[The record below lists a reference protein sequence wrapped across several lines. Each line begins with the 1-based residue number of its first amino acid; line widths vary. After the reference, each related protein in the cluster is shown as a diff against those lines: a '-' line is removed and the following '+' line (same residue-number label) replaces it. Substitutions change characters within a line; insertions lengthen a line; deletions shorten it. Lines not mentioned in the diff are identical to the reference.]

1 MATPTLALVIVA
13 GVAFLLLL
21 WLIGIYNGLVRIRN
35 EVRNAWSQIDVQL
48 KRRHYLI
55 PNLVETVKGYAG
67 HERGTLE
74 AVMAARSRAVG
85 AGNLDER
92 VRAEGELTQALGR
105 LLAVVESYPQLKAN
119 ENFLALQEELTS
131 TENKVGFSRQYY
143 NDSVMQYNTRIQQFP
158 SNLVAGTFGFRES
171 PFFEV
176 ENPAERAV
184 PQVKF

>member
-1 MATPTLALVIVA
+1 MAMGTVALLVIA
-13 GVAFLLLL
+13 GAAVLLLL

-48 KRRHYLI
+48 KRRHDLI

-67 HERGTLE
+67 HERGTLD
-74 AVMAARSRAVG
+74 AVINARSRAVG
-85 AGNLDER
+85 AGNMDDR
-92 VRAEGELTQALGR
+92 VRAEGELSQALGR
-105 LLAVVESYPQLKAN
+105 LLVVVESYPQLKAN
-119 ENFLALQEELTS
+119 ENFRALQEELTS